1 MSEEIFEVCCKNLK
15 ALKSERKMLIRSFND
30 ALRKN
35 SIKDIEFFTKI
46 YAFLYSAY
54 AEVSFQKLINIPNGF
69 EQSVI
74 NEIQRQRNLEEN
86 GLNV

>member
-35 SIKDIEFFTKI
+35 SIKDIEF
-46 YAFLYSAY
+46 L
-54 AEVSFQKLINIPNGF
+54 QKYMLF
-69 EQSVI
+69 C
-74 NEIQRQRNLEEN
+74 IQHMQKYHFKS
-86 GLNV
+86 